1 MITLQPLS
9 SRVVF
14 PCVRSDRVP
23 LPLRAQS
30 APAMLLNIPHVWGQ
44 PSLSRVRD
52 AHVWGQRCGTSPSG
66 TLFEP
71 PGTTRKAMERLVH
84 SYGWRFTVAATSLA
98 VSFQL
103 TAPIASMIASQS
115 QLIHALTIL
124 PPAT

>member
-1 MITLQPLS
+1 MNVTITDATPVAAPIRLVADSVISESLAAPVLTWGTQGKS
-9 SRVVF
+9 S
-14 PCVRSDRVP
+14 
-23 LPLRAQS
+23 
-30 APAMLLNIPHVWGQ
+30 
-44 PSLSRVRD
+44 
-52 AHVWGQRCGTSPSG
+52 SPKG

-71 PGTTRKAMERLVH
+71 PGPSRRAIERRVH

-124 PPAT
+124 PSATWYHALAVACHFLPLGG